1 MSSVT
6 YISDKCL
13 VSGEELQGEIDTK
26 YKDIS
31 ELNKVTKAIT
41 VRLMD
46 LSWMLRDKMKFLR
59 LTQILSAT
67 ENDSIF
73 VAQFVK

>member
-1 MSSVT
+1 M
-6 YISDKCL
+6 
-13 VSGEELQGEIDTK
+13 
-26 YKDIS
+26 
-31 ELNKVTKAIT
+31 KAIT

-46 LSWMLRDKMKFLR
+46 LSWMLKDKMKFLR

-73 VAQFVK
+73 VTQFVK